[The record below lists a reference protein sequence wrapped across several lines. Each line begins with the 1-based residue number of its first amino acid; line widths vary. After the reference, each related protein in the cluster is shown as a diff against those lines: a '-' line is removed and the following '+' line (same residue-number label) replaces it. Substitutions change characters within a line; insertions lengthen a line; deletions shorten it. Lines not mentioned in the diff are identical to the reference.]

1 MPTWRLGKD
10 DGTHC
15 RFIYKQKHYLTL
27 LVFPEKFA
35 LKVKFRKTGLT
46 NEWGS
51 YGTGRPSC
59 PASLPPPPP
68 PPFSK
73 GSLGINVNS
82 WIVPAGIAIRDG
94 EDDGGCWRW
103 SPPHNLP
110 SSSPP
115 PAPPP
120 SSIYPPPSP
129 RILPLFWEIYLDERI
144 SLSLSLALSSRAHH
158 PFS

>member
-1 MPTWRLGKD
+1 MGQLR
-10 DGTHC
+10 DGTP
-15 RFIYKQKHYLTL
+15 L
-27 LVFPEKFA
+27 LPSFP
-35 LKVKFRKTGLT
+35 
-46 NEWGS
+46 S
-51 YGTGRPSC
+51 PS
-59 PASLPPPPP
+59 PA

-158 PFS
+158 PFSWWLFSDQKQPALPRRPDAGAKHHPSLLGWPLPSSHRFCLS